1 MTNFSE
7 VIDAVIG
14 CDRFRADLADMG
26 VSRPAAINEAA
37 TAQAAC
43 KLTTESQRT
52 PSGASTTKA
61 QRDTKKKGR

>member
-37 TAQAAC
+37 TAQAA
-43 KLTTESQRT
+43 
-52 PSGASTTKA
+52 
-61 QRDTKKKGR
+61 